1 MPRQIGILAFNELEE
16 LDAIGPWEVFS
27 WASKQDGTDMS
38 VCTIGSSGREITCAK
53 GLKIV
58 ADHTIEDHPPLD
70 IVLVPGGQGT
80 RPIFHD
86 GGPEIDWLK
95 EVAPRCQ
102 WVTSV
107 CTGALLLQ
115 RAGMLAGRRATT
127 HWHSIDLLR
136 DAGGVEVLDEVRFV
150 TDGNVVTSAGV
161 SAGIDMALWLTGQLV
176 SPEFARFVQKGIEY
190 FPAPPYTAAV
200 G

>member
-1 MPRQIGILAFNELEE
+1 MPRQIGILAFNNLEE

-27 WASKQDGTDMS
+27 WASKQENSDMS
-38 VCTIGSSGREITCAK
+38 VCMIGSGGTEITCAK

-58 ADHTIEDHPPLD
+58 TDYTTQDHPPLD

-95 EVAPRCQ
+95 SVAPACQ

-107 CTGALLLQ
+107 CTGSLLLQ
-115 RAGMLAGRRATT
+115 RAGVLDGKRATT
-127 HWHSIDLLR
+127 HWGAMDLLR
-136 DAGGVEVLDEVRFV
+136 GAGGVDVMDDVRFV
-150 TDGNVVTSAGV
+150 VDGNVVTSAGV

-190 FPAPPYTAAV
+190 FPAPPYTAAA
-200 G
+200 